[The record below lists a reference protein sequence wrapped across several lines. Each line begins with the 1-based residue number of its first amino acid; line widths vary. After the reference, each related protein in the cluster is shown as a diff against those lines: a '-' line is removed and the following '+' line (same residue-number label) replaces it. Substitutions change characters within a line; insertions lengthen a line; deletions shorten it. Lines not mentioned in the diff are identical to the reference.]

1 MAVEI
6 EFLYFDG
13 CLGKAKARPL
23 LEQVLAE
30 EGIIDPVRFI
40 RIKGRDDA
48 IAHRFQGSPTIRFNG
63 RDIVEQADTD
73 YDLRCRIYWVDG
85 RPQDYPSKE
94 MIQAAVRASR
104 AEGEVS
110 RARQRD
116 GHGTL

>member
-13 CLGKAKARPL
+13 CLGHAKARPL

-30 EGIIDPVRFI
+30 EGMIDSVCFI
-40 RIKGRDDA
+40 RINDRDDA
-48 IAHRFQGSPTIRFNG
+48 VAHRFQGSPTIRING

-85 RPQDYPSKE
+85 RPQDYPSRE
-94 MIQAAVRASR
+94 MIRAALRAVR
-104 AEGEVS
+104 V
-110 RARQRD
+110 AR
-116 GHGTL
+116 